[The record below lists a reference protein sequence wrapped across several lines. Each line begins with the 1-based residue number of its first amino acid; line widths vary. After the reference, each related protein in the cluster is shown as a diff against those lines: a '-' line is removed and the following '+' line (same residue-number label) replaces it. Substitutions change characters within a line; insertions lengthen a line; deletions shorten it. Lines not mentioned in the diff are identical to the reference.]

1 MSSKL
6 CKINLIPN
14 QTNAK
19 LVSEFHHY
27 MHSRNLIGIKNNNLQ
42 VINVFANVLGSRVS
56 FYNIENIKSRF

>member
-1 MSSKL
+1 MRCPL

-27 MHSRNLIGIKNNNLQ
+27 MQSRNLIGIKNNNLQ
-42 VINVFANVLGSRVS
+42 IMNAFANVLGSRVS
-56 FYNIENIKSRF
+56 FEKRI